1 MNLPGGPGLPSL
13 PSRPENL
20 SETISI
26 VTYVSHAVISLG
38 FRHAFSSKTRRAPVD
53 RPRRRL
59 SHVQ

>member
-38 FRHAFSSKTRRAPVD
+38 FRHAFSVE